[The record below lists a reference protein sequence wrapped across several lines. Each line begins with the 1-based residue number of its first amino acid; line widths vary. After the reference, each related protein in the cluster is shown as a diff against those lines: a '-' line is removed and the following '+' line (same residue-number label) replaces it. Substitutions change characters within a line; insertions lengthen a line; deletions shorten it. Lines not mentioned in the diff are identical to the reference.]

1 MKRKLTMI
9 LAGLFL
15 SIGMALAQTSITG
28 TVVSQEDGQPVI
40 GATVRVPGSNTGAV
54 TDVDGKFTISAPQG
68 AELSVSYIGMK
79 TVTVKAANNMK
90 VTLEPDDASLDELV
104 VVGYGSARKLGTI
117 AGSVSS
123 VSSEAIANR
132 PAANVADALQG
143 QVAGLQVFT
152 SSGEP
157 SSTSTM
163 TIRGTTSIN
172 ASTEPL
178 YILDGSEISSSTFVS
193 LNPNDIENVTV
204 LKDAS
209 STAIYGSRAA
219 NGVVI
224 VTSKKGKFGE
234 APTISVSAQ
243 YSISEIAHDGMDMMN
258 SAQWFQFQE
267 MMSPALANTQ
277 SFQDMK
283 NFYIKNNIST
293 DWAKEYLG
301 NTAPIT
307 QIDASVRGG
316 SQNMNYLVSF
326 SHYDASGLYDDSS
339 LRRETLRTNLEAN
352 ITPWLK
358 IGSNTNLAY
367 TKTRSTTWGTDGT
380 NLHNKSVAAHV
391 YLPTQ
396 TPREILG
403 LVYNPDG
410 SIDYANSKFEGFG
423 EVNKLF
429 TMMNCWNPDYL
440 AAMQPMVYDRVRIN
454 ENAFVNINPIK
465 GLNIRSAV
473 GLDWNV
479 LRTSGKFYNTMQ
491 EDGITDNPFGTAMEQ
506 ASTYY
511 RWTVTNTAEYK
522 FNILGKHDFTVLL
535 GQESTNTKTVAF
547 GASVNGL
554 VDNRLMLMS
563 AATQSGVSVPAH
575 SISEEVRNSWFG
587 MLNYAFD
594 NRYFLDLS
602 VRRDGSSLF
611 ADGHRWGTFGAAAAM
626 WNITNEKF
634 MKSTRSW
641 LNDLQARVSYG
652 STGNSGIN
660 PYMAMSLIG
669 ATGSYN
675 NGSSTALATPGN
687 DELTWETVKTF
698 NVGLSG
704 RLFNRVDFD
713 VQYYNKITSDML
725 MSIPYS
731 YTTGFASGWGNV
743 AEMRNRGVD
752 FTIGVDIIRNKDWY
766 WNVKVNGN
774 YNSNEVTK
782 LFQGL
787 DSYSSGDFVQLEVG
801 HPYGEFYMV
810 RWDHVDPAD
819 GQSVWL
825 DKDGNYT
832 KVYSAANKVQTGKNS
847 IAPWTA
853 GLSTTLAWKG
863 FQLDVQFSGMFD
875 RYMYNSERYMLENPQ
890 FAATT
895 NQSTNMLNMWMKPG
909 DVTSV
914 PAANV
919 VRQID
924 TQFLENASFV
934 RLKFLQLSY
943 TFPEKWMKATRIF
956 KGAKVFFTGRNLLT
970 FTSYKGY
977 DPEVDSVLS
986 IGNYPN
992 TRQYSFGAQLTF

>member
-157 SSTSTM
+157 SSTSSM

-178 YILDGSEISSSTFVS
+178 YILDGSEISASTFVS

-267 MMSPALANTQ
+267 MMSPALATTQ

-316 SQNMNYLVSF
+316 SQNMAYLVSF

-339 LRRETLRTNLEAN
+339 MRRETFRTNLEAN
-352 ITPWLK
+352 ITPWMK
-358 IGSNTNLAY
+358 IGTNTNLAY
-367 TKTRSTTWGTDGT
+367 TKTQTTTWGTDGT
-380 NLHNKSVAAHV
+380 NLHNKSTAAHM

-396 TPREILG
+396 TTREILG
-403 LVYNPDG
+403 LAYNDDG
-410 SIDYANSKFEGFG
+410 SIDYANSKFEGYG

-429 TMMNCWNPDYL
+429 DLMNCMNPDYL
-440 AAMQPMVYDRVRIN
+440 AEMQPIIQDRVRIN
-454 ENAFVNINPIK
+454 ENAFININPIK
-465 GLNIRSAV
+465 GLNIRSAI
-473 GLDWNV
+473 GLDWNL
-479 LRTSGKFYNTMQ
+479 LRVSGKMYNTQQ
-491 EDGITDNPFGTAMEQ
+491 EDGIPDQPYGSASEQ
-506 ASTYY
+506 TSTNY

-535 GQESTNTKTVAF
+535 GQESTNTKTELLSMAV
-547 GASVNGL
+547 SGL

-563 AATQSGVSVPAH
+563 AATQNGVGVPTH
-575 SISEEVRNSWFG
+575 QISEEVRNSWFG
-587 MLNYAFD
+587 MLNYAYG

-602 VRRDGSSLF
+602 IRRDGSSLF

-652 STGNSGIN
+652 STGNSGID
-660 PYMAMSLIG
+660 PYMALSLVG
-669 ATGSYN
+669 VSGSYN
-675 NGSSTALATPGN
+675 NGSSTALTTPGN
-687 DELTWETVKTF
+687 DDLTWETVKTF

-731 YTTGFASGWGNV
+731 YTTGFASGYGNV

-752 FTIGVDIIRNKDWY
+752 FTVGVDIIRNKDWY

-774 YNSNEVTK
+774 YNSNEITK

-787 DSYSSGDFVQLEVG
+787 DSYAAGDFIQLEVG

-832 KVYSAANKVQTGKNS
+832 KIYSAANKVQTGKNL

-875 RYMYNSERYMLENPQ
+875 RYMYNNERYFIENP
-890 FAATT
+890 AYASTT
-895 NQSTNMLNMWMKPG
+895 NQTTDMLNMWTQPG
-909 DVTSV
+909 DVTNI

-919 VRQID
+919 VRQLD

-943 TFPEKWMKATRIF
+943 TFPEKWMKATKVL

-970 FTSYKGY
+970 FTGYKGY
-977 DPEVDSVLS
+977 DPEVNSALTLGD
-986 IGNYPN
+986 YPN